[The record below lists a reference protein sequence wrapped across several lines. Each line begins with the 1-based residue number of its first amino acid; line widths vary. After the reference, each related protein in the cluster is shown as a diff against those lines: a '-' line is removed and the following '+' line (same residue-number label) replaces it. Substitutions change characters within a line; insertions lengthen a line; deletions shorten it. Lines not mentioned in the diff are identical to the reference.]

1 MYWQSNPSSVFRGLV
16 WVLHVKSLSGLSQVS
31 LACTLAIFC
40 QDGQEILGLKDV
52 QSIYDRSLQEGGQK
66 KAQRNSWENAS
77 MHAHQRRAS

>member
-1 MYWQSNPSSVFRGLV
+1 M
-16 WVLHVKSLSGLSQVS
+16 S

-66 KAQRNSWENAS
+66 KAHRKQLGECINCQ
-77 MHAHQRRAS
+77 HARSLKTSELKLLKVFKVIFVYLETIW